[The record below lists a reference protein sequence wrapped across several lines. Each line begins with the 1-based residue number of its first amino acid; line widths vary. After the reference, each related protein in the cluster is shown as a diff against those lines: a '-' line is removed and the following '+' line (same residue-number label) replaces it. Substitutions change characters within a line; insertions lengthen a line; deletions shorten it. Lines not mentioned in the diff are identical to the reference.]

1 MNQVTLLRQTL
12 QPHLAWHGARLSFL
26 AMFLIALFRV
36 KTTNLTELAS
46 GFVGQAQTDS
56 HYKRLQR
63 FFRSFELNYDEIA
76 KVIVGLMDIPEPW
89 VLSLDRTDWQFGQT
103 TFNILTLGIVH
114 QGIAFPVLWWMLD
127 QKGNSNT
134 TERIELMEEINTLFP
149 ERKIAYLTADR
160 EFLGH
165 DWFRYLLKQPT
176 ISFRIRVR
184 VSDCL
189 SDGHKRLKV
198 GVIFQHLKPQQTQI
212 LAKRR
217 RLWGY
222 WLYIAALRLEDN
234 DLLVVVTPDS
244 ASSAIADYA
253 ARWGIET
260 LFGIFKTRGFC
271 LESTHFTDSE
281 RLSKLFA
288 LLTLALCWAFRTG
301 QWLHEI
307 KPLKLKKHGRKA
319 KSIFR
324 YGFDHLRRIVLNLE
338 QEADK
343 FLNALKFLSCT

>member
-1 MNQVTLLRQTL
+1 MDQVTLLRRSL

-36 KTTNLTELAS
+36 KTVNLTELAA

-63 FFRSFELNYDEIA
+63 FFRSFELNYYELA
-76 KVIVGLMDIPEPW
+76 KVVVGLLDIPEPW
-89 VLSLDRTDWQFGQT
+89 ILSLDRTSWQFGQT

-114 QGIAFPVLWWMLD
+114 QGVAFPILWWMLD
-127 QKGNSNT
+127 KKGNSNT
-134 TERIELMEEINTLFP
+134 LERIELMDEVIALFP

-165 DWFRYLLKQPT
+165 DWFGYLLKQLT
-176 ISFRIRVR
+176 IPFRIRIR
-184 VSDCL
+184 ASDCL
-189 SDGHKRLKV
+189 YNGRQKLKASIV
-198 GVIFQHLKPQQTQI
+198 FQHLKPQQTQM

-222 WLYIAALRLEDN
+222 WLYIAALRLDNN
-234 DLLVVVTPDS
+234 DLLLVVCPDS
-244 ASSAIADYA
+244 PPSAIADYA

-288 LLTLALCWAFRTG
+288 LLTIALCWAFRTG

-338 QEADK
+338 QEADR
-343 FLNALKFLSCT
+343 FVHALKFLSCT

>member
-1 MNQVTLLRQTL
+1 
-12 QPHLAWHGARLSFL
+12 
-26 AMFLIALFRV
+26 MFLIALFRV
-36 KTTNLTELAS
+36 KTVNLTELAT
-46 GFVGQAQTDS
+46 GFMGQAQTDS

-63 FFRSFELNYDEIA
+63 FFRKFELDYYELA
-76 KVIVGLMDIPEPW
+76 KMIVGLMNIPDPW

-103 TFNILTLGIVH
+103 NFNILTLGIVH
-114 QGIAFPVLWWMLD
+114 QGVAFPILWWMLD
-127 QKGNSNT
+127 NKGNSST
-134 TERIELMEEINTLFP
+134 LERIELIDEVNALFP

-165 DWFRYLLKQPT
+165 DWFGYLLKQPT
-176 ISFRIRVR
+176 IPFRIRVR

-198 GVIFQHLKPQQTQI
+198 GVVFQHLKPQQTQ
-212 LAKRR
+212 LLTKRR

-222 WLYIAALRLEDN
+222 WLYVAALRLEDN
-234 DLLVVVTPDS
+234 DLLVVVTPNS
-244 ASSAIADYA
+244 PSTAIADYA

-288 LLTLALCWAFRTG
+288 LLTIALCWAFQTG
-301 QWLHEI
+301 QWLHQT

-324 YGFDHLRRIVLNLE
+324 YGFDHLRRIFLNLE
-338 QEADK
+338 QETDG
-343 FLNALKFLSCT
+343 FFNALKFLSCT

>member
-1 MNQVTLLRQTL
+1 MDQVTLLRRSL

-36 KTTNLTELAS
+36 KTVNLTELAT

-63 FFRSFELNYDEIA
+63 FFRKFELNYYEIA

-114 QGIAFPVLWWMLD
+114 QGVAFPILWWMLD
-127 QKGNSNT
+127 KKGNSNT
-134 TERIELMEEINTLFP
+134 LERIELIEEVSALFP

-165 DWFRYLLKQPT
+165 DWFGYLLKQPT
-176 ISFRIRVR
+176 IPFRIRVR
-184 VSDCL
+184 ASDCL
-189 SDGHKRLKV
+189 SDGHKRLKI
-198 GVIFQHLKPQQTQI
+198 GVVFQHLKPQQTQ
-212 LAKRR
+212 LLPKRR

-222 WLYIAALRLEDN
+222 WLYVAALRLEDN
-234 DLLVVVTPDS
+234 DLLVVVTPNS
-244 ASSAIADYA
+244 PSTAITDYA

-260 LFGIFKTRGFC
+260 LFGIFKSRGFC

-288 LLTLALCWAFRTG
+288 LLSIALCWAFQTG

-338 QEADK
+338 QETDG
-343 FLNALKFLSCT
+343 FFNVLKFLSCT